1 MYRVMPNNGNR
12 GGRPVLSHERF
23 ADTLTIR
30 VSTTMREDLKRLA
43 AEQER
48 SLGSVARLAFH
59 AALDQRHE
67 VLTP

>member
-1 MYRVMPNNGNR
+1 M
-12 GGRPVLSHERF
+12 LSHERF